1 MFAFSGIACHGTF
14 GLGKGIVGGRLVVAV
29 AVGHV
34 GQLIQIEVDQI
45 QAGQIKFSERYVGRS
60 FVVGRGWRVG
70 R

>member
-34 GQLIQIEVDQI
+34 GQLIQIQVDQI
-45 QAGQIKFSERYVGRS
+45 QASQIEFTERYVRRS